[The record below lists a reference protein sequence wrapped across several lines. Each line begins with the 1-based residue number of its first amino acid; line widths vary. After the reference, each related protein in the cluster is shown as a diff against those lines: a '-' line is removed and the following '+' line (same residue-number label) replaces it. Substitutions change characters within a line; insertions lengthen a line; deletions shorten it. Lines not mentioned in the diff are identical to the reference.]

1 MKIFNSKRKIPIFH
15 FATSKT
21 EIGLKAATDP
31 IYDIIFDIIVLKST
45 AQEFYLRTRTTTQHE
60 RFKKDRIPG
69 FFAISFLN
77 QQKFFN
83 H

>member
-1 MKIFNSKRKIPIFH
+1 M
-15 FATSKT
+15 
-21 EIGLKAATDP
+21 
-31 IYDIIFDIIVLKST
+31 YDIIFDIIALKST